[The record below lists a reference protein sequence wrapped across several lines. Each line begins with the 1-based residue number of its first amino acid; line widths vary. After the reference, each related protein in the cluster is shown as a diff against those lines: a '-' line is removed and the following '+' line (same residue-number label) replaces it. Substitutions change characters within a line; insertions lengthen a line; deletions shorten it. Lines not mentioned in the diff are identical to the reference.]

1 MGAELNL
8 EPDKPNQRVVTRSRL
23 IHEIKDYF
31 DLPHRDVHQS
41 VKQILD
47 MVVDAMRNERRTEI
61 RGVGT
66 FSVRKREARMVRNP
80 RTDEVTYVPSKN
92 VAHFKPSKK
101 LRAMVDGKQK
111 KGLR

>member
-1 MGAELNL
+1 MDL
-8 EPDKPNQRVVTRSRL
+8 EPDKTNQQVVTKSRL

-31 DLPHRDVHQS
+31 DLPHRDIHLS
-41 VKQILD
+41 VKHILD
-47 MVVDAMRNERRTEI
+47 TVVEALRNERRIEI

-80 RTDEVTYVPSKN
+80 RTDEVAYVPSKN

-101 LRAMVDGKQK
+101 LRAIVDGKHK
-111 KGLR
+111 KDSR